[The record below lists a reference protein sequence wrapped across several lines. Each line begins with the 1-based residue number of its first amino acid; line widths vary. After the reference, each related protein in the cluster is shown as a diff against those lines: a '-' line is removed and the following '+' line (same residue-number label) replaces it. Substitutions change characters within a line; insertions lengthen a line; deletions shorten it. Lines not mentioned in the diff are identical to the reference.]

1 MHNLLDLIRDERGAT
16 AVEYGVL
23 MAGVAGV
30 VMLMVWMIGQKLNN
44 VLSDIANKLD

>member
-1 MHNLLDLIRDERGAT
+1 MHNLVDLIRDERGAT

-30 VMLMVWMIGQKLNN
+30 VMLMVWMVGQKLNN
-44 VLSDIANKLD
+44 ALSELANQL